1 MTLGFAKMSGAG
13 NDFIVI
19 DDRSNVVGN
28 DARELAKQLCR
39 RRVSVG
45 ADGLILVV
53 PSVGHDFRM
62 RYFNADG
69 TEADMCGN
77 GGRCVAR
84 FAHELGVAGRR
95 MSFESS
101 SGVHSAEIIDE
112 RAVRLEMADPR
123 ALLLDTRISLR
134 GDETVVHRVNTGV
147 PHAVLEVRDLDGY
160 PVLEM
165 GRAVREHEHFMPEGT
180 NADFVA
186 VDDRHTIRLRT
197 YERGVEDETLAC
209 GTGATA
215 AAIVL
220 AARGEVESPVTV
232 RTRGGHELVVSFY
245 MSHLGFCNVS
255 LSGDATVVYRGEI
268 EQSGG

>member
-1 MTLGFAKMSGAG
+1 MTLDFAKMSGAG

-19 DDRSNVVGN
+19 DDRASAVGN

-53 PSVGHDFRM
+53 PSDAHDFRM

-77 GGRCVAR
+77 GGRCAAR
-84 FAHELGVAGRR
+84 FAHEIGAAGRKLT
-95 MSFESS
+95 FESR
-101 SGVHSAEIIDE
+101 SGVHRAEIVDD
-112 RAVRLEMADPR
+112 RVVSLAMADPR
-123 ALLLDTRISLR
+123 ALLLETSIAVRGRKLVIHRI
-134 GDETVVHRVNTGV
+134 NTGV
-147 PHAVLEVRDLDGY
+147 PHAIHEVAELDAY
-160 PVLEM
+160 PVAEM
-165 GRAVREHEHFMPEGT
+165 GRAIREHEDYMPEGT
-180 NADFVA
+180 NADFVTV
-186 VDDRHTIRLRT
+186 VDPHTVRIRT

-215 AAIVL
+215 AALVL
-220 AARGEVESPVTV
+220 AARGQVESPVTV
-232 RTRGGHELVVSFY
+232 RTRGGHELVVTFY

-255 LSGDATVVYRGEI
+255 LSGEAVVVYRGAI
-268 EQSGG
+268 EQS